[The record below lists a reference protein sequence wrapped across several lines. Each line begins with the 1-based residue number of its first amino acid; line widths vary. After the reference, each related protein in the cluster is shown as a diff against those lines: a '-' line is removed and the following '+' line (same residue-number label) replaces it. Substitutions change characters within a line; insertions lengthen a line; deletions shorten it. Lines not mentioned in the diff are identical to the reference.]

1 MVDVPFVVL
10 DSLAIF
16 LVIVPMPW
24 HIAAWNSATCYMMI
38 WTVIGCIIYLV
49 NSIIWYGK
57 LHNPAP
63 VWCDIATKVLV
74 GLSVAL
80 PLSSLCINRR
90 LYNIAR
96 MQAVH
101 IDKKMKRRNVIIDTI
116 LAVVCPIIFM
126 AVHYTQQG
134 HRFDIFE
141 DYGCGPTTYL
151 TALGYVFVV
160 IPPIL
165 VCAVSFVYCV
175 LSIRIFLKRRHEF
188 NEMLRTSSSG
198 LTSHRYFRLMALAG
212 TEIIIGLPTSLYFM
226 ITNLKNYGVKPW
238 ISWDDTHW
246 GFSKVVFWPSY
257 IYRSSPTIKVAF
269 EINRWALPFI
279 AFIFFGFFGLAEDA
293 RLNYRHAFHAFLR
306 KLGVKMPA
314 PGTAGTNDSSFGS
327 KAFKRTFAQSQS
339 QPDEVVLPQYSSS
352 GSTSEK
358 LFSGRRSL
366 ENFLDTAELDTAA
379 FDNLVAQ
386 PQLSKTVSSH
396 DG

>member
-10 DSLAIF
+10 DSIAIF
-16 LVIVPMPW
+16 LVVVPMPW

-49 NSIIWYGK
+49 DSIIWYGK

-63 VWCDIATKVLV
+63 VWCDIASKLLV
-74 GLSVAL
+74 GLSVAI

-96 MQAVH
+96 MQTVN

-126 AVHYTQQG
+126 AIHYTQQG
-134 HRFDIFE
+134 HRFDIYE

-151 TALGYVFVV
+151 TALGYTFVI

-188 NEMLRTSSSG
+188 NEMLRSTSSG

-226 ITNLKNYGVKPW
+226 IVNLKNYGVRPW
-238 ISWDDTHW
+238 ISWEDTHW
-246 GFSKVVFWPSY
+246 GFSKVVFWPAY
-257 IYRSSPTIKVAF
+257 IYRASPSIKVGF

-279 AFIFFGFFGLAEDA
+279 AFIFFAFFGLAEDA
-293 RLNYRHAFHAFLR
+293 RSNYRRAFNVLLR
-306 KLGVKMPA
+306 KLGVKTSETGA
-314 PGTAGTNDSSFGS
+314 TGTNGSSFGS
-327 KAFKRTFAQSQS
+327 NAFKRTFARSHS
-339 QPDEVVLPQYSSS
+339 QPDAVVLPQYSSS
-352 GSTSEK
+352 GCTSEK
-358 LFSGRRSL
+358 QISGRRSL
-366 ENFLDTAELDTAA
+366 DTFLDTPDLDTAA
-379 FDNLVAQ
+379 FDTLASE
-386 PQLSKTVSSH
+386 PTLSKIPSNRDV
-396 DG
+396 